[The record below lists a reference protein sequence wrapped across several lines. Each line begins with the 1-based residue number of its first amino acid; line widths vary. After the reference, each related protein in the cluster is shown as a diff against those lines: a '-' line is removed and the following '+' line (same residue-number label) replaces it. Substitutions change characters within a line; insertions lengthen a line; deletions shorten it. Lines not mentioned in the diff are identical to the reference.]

1 MKSSGACYYDGKGGR
16 ALMPVQQ
23 SDAGF
28 GDKSPRFRLMIGS
41 SGHSASHGRGLF
53 DVRAKA
59 SLPQPSA
66 QLIG

>member
-1 MKSSGACYYDGKGGR
+1 
-16 ALMPVQQ
+16 MPVQQ